1 MVTVAMVTMNGCY
14 NGVIISNYMNLVI
27 LVMRK
32 KGKISKILI
41 FHILLIHRNA
51 CTARMWGYRNLD
63 NLLK

>member
-1 MVTVAMVTMNGCY
+1 MVI
-14 NGVIISNYMNLVI
+14 GVIISNYMNLVI

-32 KGKISKILI
+32 KGKISKNLI

-51 CTARMWGYRNLD
+51 CTARMLGYRNLD